1 MDQSHKPSKNLART
15 PKEIQAILVPKA
27 REPWLKRPLDVTL
40 SGLILILCQRGIAAR
55 DDKHRAWQTQIVLL
69 NRFIR
74 GGRSSMKTKWQKVS
88 AFEAKTKLS
97 ELLRETE
104 QGGSFVIYRRG
115 KEVAR
120 LVPPVKEEQD
130 VDLKQV
136 LASFR
141 EIRERIP
148 GKVSIRQLV
157 EEGRRF

>member
-1 MDQSHKPSKNLART
+1 MEAKS
-15 PKEIQAILVPKA
+15 
-27 REPWLKRPLDVTL
+27 
-40 SGLILILCQRGIAAR
+40 
-55 DDKHRAWQTQIVLL
+55 
-69 NRFIR
+69 
-74 GGRSSMKTKWQKVS
+74 QKVS

-104 QGGSFVIYRRG
+104 QGGSFIICRRG

-120 LVPPVKEEQD
+120 LVPPVKEEQE

-136 LASFR
+136 LSLFR

-148 GKVSIRQLV
+148 GKVSIRKLI